1 MSEQIHK
8 KHNVSGLLYHL
19 VPFEKGAGVFEV
31 HQILLAQNGIY
42 IIENMNLEEMVKDK
56 AWESF
61 FTFGA
66 PRITGGV
73 QAIVNPVAVR

>member
-1 MSEQIHK
+1 MEQTTK
-8 KHNVSGLLYHL
+8 NLEV

-42 IIENMNLEEMVKDK
+42 IIENLNLEEMVKDK

-61 FTFGA
+61 FTL
-66 PRITGGV
+66 GV
-73 QAIVNPVAVR
+73 PALRAAFRR